1 MGLCRTFSISLL
13 VVLVLLLSGCT
24 DSTSSSGTSGFI
36 GYGNGIKIH
45 SLDFSSNIVYS
56 GHPSLLTLEMQ
67 NLGAVDAKD
76 IYLYLYGLSRGENEW
91 FDDLSHITYSG
102 AEKADDDPRVLV
114 IDSLM
119 APVKSLGASGE
130 SAQVTWV
137 LDAPKDLP
145 EEQVFKYTAAVR
157 VCYPYSTTSIAKV
170 EILDEDEY
178 LFRDRAGT
186 LNKHPIVFDT
196 IASPLDVAMTI
207 DQPMMLSEN
216 DEITFRVKIID
227 RGGGTITT
235 QDCSEAFD
243 WEENVLDLFTLH
255 DKVTVTLGNRD
266 CDFAL
271 RDLYFRVSDS
281 ASPTADFP
289 VTCNIH
295 SLDVPMQIL
304 DLKMK
309 FEYNYFIDTSTVIG
323 VEGVGE
329 YP

>member
-1 MGLCRTFSISLL
+1 ML
-13 VVLVLLLSGCT
+13 VILVLLLSGCI
-24 DSTSSSGTSGFI
+24 DPASSSRTSGFI
-36 GYGNGIKIH
+36 GYGNGIRIH
-45 SLDFSSNIVYS
+45 SFDFSSDRVYS

-67 NLGAVDAKD
+67 NFGAVDANN

-91 FDDLSHITYSG
+91 FDDLSHVTYSG
-102 AEKADDDPRVLV
+102 AEKSDDDPRVLV

-130 SAQVTWV
+130 SAQITWV

-170 EILDEDEY
+170 EILDEEEY
-178 LFRDRAGT
+178 LSLDRAGT

-196 IASPLDVAMTI
+196 TAGPLVVVMTI
-207 DQPMMLSEN
+207 DQPMMLSDR

-243 WEENVLDLFTLH
+243 WEEDVLDVFALH
-255 DKVTVTLGNRD
+255 DKVTVTLGNRE
-266 CDFAL
+266 CDLAL
-271 RDLYFRVSDS
+271 RDLYFRISDS

-289 VTCNIH
+289 VTCNIP
-295 SLDVPMQIL
+295 SLDTPMQIL

-309 FEYNYFIDTSTVIG
+309 FEYNYFIDTSTVVS
-323 VEGVGE
+323 VEGLGE